1 MSETTQAEKP
11 KKKKRKAKAK
21 AREGVPSFAAHFP
34 VDPKLDALLVAF
46 EAGNYAE
53 VRRGGAELVKSA
65 ESEAVRRSA
74 EELLLR
80 IEPDP
85 LAKIMVLGASLL
97 LVFFTIWYF
106 THRILP

>member
-1 MSETTQAEKP
+1 MSETTEADKP

-21 AREGVPSFAAHFP
+21 ARQDVPSFAAHFP
-34 VDPKLDALLVAF
+34 ADPELDALLVAF
-46 EAGNYAE
+46 ERGDYAT
-53 VRRGGAELVKSA
+53 VREDGALLVKTTK
-65 ESEAVRRSA
+65 SEAVRRSA

-85 LAKIMVLGASLL
+85 LAKMLLLGASLL

-106 THRILP
+106 THRLLP